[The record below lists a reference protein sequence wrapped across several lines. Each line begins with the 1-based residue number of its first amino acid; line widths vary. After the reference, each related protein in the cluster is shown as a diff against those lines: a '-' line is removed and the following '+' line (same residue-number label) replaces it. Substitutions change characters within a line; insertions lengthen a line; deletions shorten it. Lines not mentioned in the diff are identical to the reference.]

1 MCKEESKNVIQMDEI
16 IEVEKVDVKEDNK
29 DDKIRE
35 YEDLLGY

>member
-16 IEVEKVDVKEDNK
+16 IEVEKVEVKEDNK

>member
-16 IEVEKVDVKEDNK
+16 IELEKVDVKEVNK

>member
-1 MCKEESKNVIQMDEI
+1 MCKEEAKNVIQMDEI
-16 IEVEKVDVKEDNK
+16 IDVEKVDVKEDNK

>member
-16 IEVEKVDVKEDNK
+16 IDVEKVDVKEDNK

>member
-35 YEDLLGY
+35 YEDLLG

>member
-16 IEVEKVDVKEDNK
+16 IEVEKIDVKEDNK

>member
-16 IEVEKVDVKEDNK
+16 IELEKVDVKEDNK

>member
-29 DDKIRE
+29 DDKIRK